1 MIAIVDYGRGNLF
14 SVQKAF
20 AFLGAESCIT
30 GDAKQIMSADK
41 VVLPG
46 VGAFGDCMLTL
57 KKTGLIPVL
66 RDVSQKKPFLG
77 ICLGLQLMF
86 EESEENPGI
95 EGLSIFKGKIKK
107 INAPQLKIPHMGW
120 NNIFLENDSKL
131 LNGLP
136 ERPYV
141 YFVHSYHAVPDDASI
156 ITSWTEYGEKVTA
169 SVGRGHI
176 QATQFHPEKSGSV
189 GLQILKNFISVD

>member
-120 NNIFLENDSKL
+120 NKL
-131 LNGLP
+131 SLRSSSPLLQEAGD
-136 ERPYV
+136 EYV
-141 YFVHSYHAVPDDASI
+141 YFVHSFHAEPEDRSI
-156 ITSWTEYGEKVTA
+156 ITSVCDYGIEVTA
-169 SVGRGHI
+169 SVGRGKV
-176 QATQFHPEKSGSV
+176 QAFQFHPEKSSRV
-189 GLQILKNFISVD
+189 GMRLLKNFVEL